1 MFPIRNAGKA
11 VAPLNE
17 ASKATTYPEKSTL
30 MSHPNGAT
38 EMNLLKQ
45 ALSKVRMREP
55 QSTRSEAYPSARYI
69 AMRARHRQARELG
82 SHR

>member
-11 VAPLNE
+11 TASRDE
-17 ASKATTYPEKSTL
+17 ASKATYPEKSTL

-38 EMNLLKQ
+38 ETNLLKQ

-55 QSTRSEAYPSARYI
+55 QSTRSEAYPPARYI